1 MIYMENEVSTQTNV
15 KKIVIQGGA
24 GAFHEIAALH
34 YFGSKNIEIVP
45 SLTFKDLFKT
55 LKMQHA
61 DYGIMA
67 IENMVAGSIL
77 PNYSLLRES
86 NMKIIGEIYLRII
99 QNLVAMPGQTI
110 DQITEVYSHPMA
122 ILQCQNFFEEYPHI
136 KLIESVD
143 TALSAKEIADKKQMG
158 VGAISSTQ
166 AADKYGLEVMYAS
179 IEINK
184 MNYTRFLILTDKEE
198 VVEFD
203 EPVNKSSLH
212 FALAHE
218 IGSLAKILSI
228 FSYFN
233 INLTKIQ
240 SLPIVGKEWEY
251 FFYVDV
257 EFSDYKIYQ
266 HALESVRPFTSE
278 LGILGEYHKGKSIV

>member
-1 MIYMENEVSTQTNV
+1 M
-15 KKIVIQGGA
+15 
-24 GAFHEIAALH
+24 L
-34 YFGSKNIEIVP
+34 
-45 SLTFKDLFKT
+45 
-55 LKMQHA
+55 

-77 PNYSLLRES
+77 PNYQLLSES

-99 QNLVAMPGQTI
+99 QNLVALPGQTI

-122 ILQCQNFFEEYPHI
+122 ILQCQIFFEDYPHI
-136 KLIESVD
+136 RLIESLD
-143 TALSAKEIADKKQMG
+143 TALSAKEIADKQMKG
-158 VGAISSTQ
+158 TGAISSTQ
-166 AADKYGLEVMYAS
+166 AAKKYGLEILNSS
-179 IEINK
+179 IETNK
-184 MNYTRFLILTDKEE
+184 MNYTRFLILVDKEKE
-198 VVEFD
+198 VEF
-203 EPVNKSSLH
+203 EETVNKSSLQ

-240 SLPIVGKEWEY
+240 SLPILGKEWEY

-257 EFSDYKIYQ
+257 EFSDFNMYR
-266 HALESVRPFTSE
+266 HALDSVKPFTST
-278 LGILGEYHKGKSIV
+278 LGVLGEYHKGKSIL

>member
-1 MIYMENEVSTQTNV
+1 MENETSTQTKV
-15 KKIVIQGGA
+15 KKIAIQGGA

-34 YFGSKNIEIVP
+34 YFGSENVEIVP
-45 SLTFKDLFKT
+45 TLTFKDLFKT
-55 LKMQHA
+55 LKKQHA

-110 DQITEVYSHPMA
+110 EQISEVFSHPMA

-136 KLIESVD
+136 KLIESFD
-143 TALSAKEIADKKQMG
+143 TALSAKEIADKKHMG
-158 VGAISSTQ
+158 VGAISSAQ
-166 AADKYGLEVMYAS
+166 AAQKYGLEVMNS
-179 IEINK
+179 GIETNK
-184 MNYTRFLILTDKEE
+184 MNYTRFLILADKEE
-198 VVEFD
+198 KIEYD
-203 EPVNKSSLH
+203 EPVNKSSLQ

-240 SLPIVGKEWEY
+240 SLPIIGKEWEY
-251 FFYVDV
+251 LFYVDV

-266 HALESVRPFTSE
+266 HALDSVRPFTSE